1 MFENKTIAD
10 SLSELKT
17 SQESGLSANEVET
30 RRKKYG
36 LNKLEEKKGESA
48 FMIFLGEFKDPMT
61 LVLAGAAIISMVI
74 GLIEGGTDWIADVCI
89 IFGVLIV
96 NAIIGTI
103 QETKAEKALEALKK
117 LSSPTATVRREG
129 KLVEVKA
136 EELVPGDIVV
146 LEEGRTVPADLRLIK
161 AFQMKSDESSLTG
174 ESLPVEKDP
183 EIVLTG
189 EVGAGDRVNEAYM
202 STPIVYGRGEGVVI
216 ATGMNTEIGRIAKML
231 SNNEDDSTPLQKKLA
246 QLSKFLGYLTVGIV
260 VLMFGVSLIYEAVS
274 NTIASQWT
282 DALLNAVGLAVAAIP
297 EGLPAVVTIVLALG
311 MQKMI
316 KVNTIVRR
324 LASVETLGAVSVI
337 CSDKTG
343 TLTQNKMT
351 VVAAYQDNKLYEKKD
366 FAKDSL
372 GLLAEGMCLCS
383 DASIENGV
391 YGDPTEVALVQ
402 FASDFGM
409 PKSQLEKLSPRI
421 NELPFDSVRKMM
433 STQHKKGDKTIVYTK
448 GAMDQILKHCDMI
461 LKDGKVEPL
470 MDQDLQNIRNAA
482 SKLAEKALRV
492 LALAMR
498 ESQDLKEEHLIFVGL
513 VGMVDPPRPAAKP
526 AVATLKGA
534 GITTIMITGDHKDTA
549 FAIAKELGI
558 ASDINQC
565 MSGDQID
572 ACTPEQ
578 LQEKVKTV
586 RVFAR
591 VSPENKVQIVKAIKA
606 NGHIAAMTGDGVND
620 APSLKAADI
629 GIAMGITGTDVAKG
643 AADMVLTDDNF
654 ASIEKAVEE
663 GRGIYANIRKT
674 ILFLISSNIGEVV
687 CMFIAIAFGM
697 PAPLIAI
704 HLLWVNLIT
713 DSLPAIALG
722 ADKKPDDIMNDKPRN
737 PKESLFAHDG
747 YAITFGYGALIGLA
761 TLAAFLIK
769 PLMALSGQGLAFSLD
784 NLRTI
789 LSDDAIREEAQSMA
803 FCVLSFSELFH
814 MLGMT
819 DTRHSVIRV
828 FKDANPMLWL
838 SFFLGLGLQFFV
850 IETPGVNSFFKVYTL
865 SDDPIDYLWVFL
877 LAMTPLLVHEISV
890 FFQWI
895 IKKAKV

>member
-351 VVAAYQDNKLYEKKD
+351 VVAAYQNNKLFEKKD
-366 FAKDSL
+366 FAKDKL

-838 SFFLGLGLQFFV
+838 SFFLGMGLQFFV
-850 IETPGVNSFFKVYTL
+850 IEVPGVNSFFKVYPL

>member
-1 MFENKTIAD
+1 
-10 SLSELKT
+10 
-17 SQESGLSANEVET
+17 
-30 RRKKYG
+30 
-36 LNKLEEKKGESA
+36 
-48 FMIFLGEFKDPMT
+48 
-61 LVLAGAAIISMVI
+61 
-74 GLIEGGTDWIADVCI
+74 
-89 IFGVLIV
+89 
-96 NAIIGTI
+96 
-103 QETKAEKALEALKK
+103 
-117 LSSPTATVRREG
+117 VRRDG
-129 KLVEVKA
+129 KIIEVKA

-231 SNNEDDSTPLQKKLA
+231 SNNEDEDTPLQKKLA
-246 QLSKFLGYLTVGIV
+246 QLSKFLGYLTLGIV
-260 VLMFGVSLIYEAVS
+260 VLMFGVSLIYEGVS
-274 NTIASQWT
+274 GTIGT
-282 DALLNAVGLAVAAIP
+282 DWSNALLDAVGLAVAAIP

-316 KVNTIVRR
+316 RVNTIVRR

-351 VVAAYQDNKLYEKKD
+351 VVAAYQNNQLFEKKD
-366 FAKDSL
+366 FSKDNL

-402 FASDFGM
+402 FAADFGM

-433 STQHKKGDKTIVYTK
+433 STQHKKGEKTIVYTK

-461 LKDGKVEPL
+461 LKEGKVEPL

-482 SKLAEKALRV
+482 SKMAEKALRV

-578 LQEKVKTV
+578 FQEKVKTV

-687 CMFIAIAFGM
+687 CMFIAIAFGL

-722 ADKKPDDIMNDKPRN
+722 ADKKPDDIMHDQPRN

-747 YAITFGYGALIGLA
+747 YAITFGYGALIGIV
-761 TLAAFLIK
+761 TLVAFLLK
-769 PLMALSGQGLAFSLD
+769 PLGTMAEQGTAFSLD
-784 NLRTI
+784 ALRT
-789 LSDDAIREEAQSMA
+789 LLNDNDGLRKEAQSMA

-828 FKDANPMLWL
+828 FKDANPMLWF
-838 SFFLGLGLQFFV
+838 SFFLGLGLQIFV
-850 IETPGVNSFFKVYTL
+850 IETPGVNTFFKVYTL
-865 SDDPIDYLWVFL
+865 SDDPMDYLWVFL
-877 LAMTPLLVHEISV
+877 LAMSPLLVHEISV
-890 FFQWI
+890 FVQWL